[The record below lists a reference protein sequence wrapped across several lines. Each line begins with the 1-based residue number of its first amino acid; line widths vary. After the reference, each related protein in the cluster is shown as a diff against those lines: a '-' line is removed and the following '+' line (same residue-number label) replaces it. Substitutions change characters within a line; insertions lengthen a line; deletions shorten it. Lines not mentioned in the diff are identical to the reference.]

1 MKTKAESGNMKKLCF
16 ISIAAF
22 IMLSCMAF
30 SPQQSLQ
37 SRLFGT
43 WAASGDEVTMLKIDK
58 DSLYY
63 VDEYP
68 IVAIPYQF
76 AGDSMTLDTDGT
88 TIVQHIS
95 LYVVKQKCTT
105 ANVVIYSDISLFY
118 YQKFFC

>member
-1 MKTKAESGNMKKLCF
+1 MKIKCF
-16 ISIAAF
+16 ISIAAAF
-22 IMLSCMAF
+22 IMLSCMAS

-37 SRLFGT
+37 SRLFST
-43 WAASGDEVTMLKIDK
+43 WAASGDEVTVLKIDK

-76 AGDSMTLDTDGT
+76 AGDSMTINYWGS

-95 LYVVKQKCTT
+95 FRKDTL
-105 ANVVIYSDISLFY
+105 
-118 YQKFFC
+118 

>member
-1 MKTKAESGNMKKLCF
+1 MKTKAETGNMKKLCF

-22 IMLSCMAF
+22 IMLSCMAS

-43 WAASGDEVTMLKIDK
+43 WAASGDEVTMLEIDK

-88 TIVQHIS
+88 TIVQHIH
-95 LYVVKQKCTT
+95 CTLSNKS
-105 ANVVIYSDISLFY
+105 AQL
-118 YQKFFC
+118 QM

>member
-22 IMLSCMAF
+22 IMLSCMAS

-37 SRLFGT
+37 SRLFST
-43 WAASGDEVTMLKIDK
+43 WAASGDEVTVLKIDK

-76 AGDSMTLDTDGT
+76 AGDSMTIDTDGT
-88 TIVQHIS
+88 TIVQHITFLKDTLVMKNQWGDVS
-95 LYVVKQKCTT
+95 CFVPVKNKMS
-105 ANVVIYSDISLFY
+105 YG
-118 YQKFFC
+118 